1 MLKQGYP
8 DMAIGID
15 APDAVW
21 VIYTIDINFARRFAR
36 ITVRAFFNAAAE
48 MKARDDGGVSPIASS
63 HFEFYGEAFDALVSA
78 KNLLNAAY
86 DFIKARDE
94 FKDAE
99 DLREE
104 APVEP

>member
-1 MLKQGYP
+1 MLKKGQP
-8 DMAIGID
+8 ELPIGID

-21 VIYTIDINFARRFAR
+21 VIETIGLNYARRFAR
-36 ITVRAFFNAAAE
+36 ITVSAFFNAAVQ
-48 MKARDDGGVSPIASS
+48 ARDAGGMISPIASS
-63 HFEFYGEAFDALVSA
+63 HFEFYDEAFDALVSA